1 MSRGTEGL
9 LTRRWR
15 KPDSN
20 PRSHSWK
27 PEDYVERAARRSMS
41 VLRGDRGFESGFLQ
55 RGVDCEPGFRGPIP
69 PTVAAPCAEF
79 HGRCVEAEIADAARV
94 HVELVGIFK
103 SESRRRGDGRG

>member
-27 PEDYVERAARRSMS
+27 PEDYVERAARKSMS
-41 VLRGDRGFESGFLQ
+41 VLRGDRRFESGFLQ
-55 RGVDCEPGFRGPIP
+55 RGVSGCRHHGAADLHQVPIIP
-69 PTVAAPCAEF
+69 IEFIAAEAPLDHEWRVAQAMKY
-79 HGRCVEAEIADAARV
+79 H
-94 HVELVGIFK
+94 
-103 SESRRRGDGRG
+103 